1 MVLLVVVTTTMVVV
15 VMIVTATVVV
25 VLVIVGRLRRRFHVG
40 RRHRTHGRLFALSQ
54 FAFHVEIEVDLLHDE
69 AGDLRVSLQ
78 PLTCGVQEIRRVRAI
93 WLRIPD
99 GGVGSLAIT
108 FSRLDFPV
116 PEFERVFLASVKSQ
130 MVVVH
135 EDQRY
140 VLLHRLHVSGAFV
153 RAILLILAEA
163 RTH

>member
-1 MVLLVVVTTTMVVV
+1 M
-15 VMIVTATVVV
+15 
-25 VLVIVGRLRRRFHVG
+25 
-40 RRHRTHGRLFALSQ
+40 
-54 FAFHVEIEVDLLHDE
+54 
-69 AGDLRVSLQ
+69 
-78 PLTCGVQEIRRVRAI
+78 
-93 WLRIPD
+93 RIPD

-108 FSRLDFPV
+108 FFCRLDFPV

>member
-1 MVLLVVVTTTMVVV
+1 MQS
-15 VMIVTATVVV
+15 
-25 VLVIVGRLRRRFHVG
+25 
-40 RRHRTHGRLFALSQ
+40 LF
-54 FAFHVEIEVDLLHDE
+54 
-69 AGDLRVSLQ
+69 
-78 PLTCGVQEIRRVRAI
+78 CC
-93 WLRIPD
+93 
-99 GGVGSLAIT
+99 
-108 FSRLDFPV
+108 RLDFPV